1 MVVISLSHQ
10 LHQVKQIS
18 TLMRKIEHLNRGYWV
33 IVMSIEI
40 YTFQIMMNIKDFS
53 KSIKNK
59 VPSDERFFRLM
70 VYHFITKGRSVLL
83 YDEDK
88 FKEYIMTIEVEGTDM
103 YKFLILRR
111 HEFMSN
117 VEGIL
122 LRGLTE
128 TRN

>member
-1 MVVISLSHQ
+1 MGVNGSLSFDPRS
-10 LHQVKQIS
+10 LPSRSMKTI
-18 TLMRKIEHLNRGYWV
+18 R
-33 IVMSIEI
+33 EI
-40 YTFQIMMNIKDFS
+40 S
-53 KSIKNK
+53 KSLKG
-59 VPSDERFFRLM
+59 VVSPQERFFRVM
-70 VYHFITKGRSVLL
+70 VHYLITKGRSVLL

-88 FKEYIMTIEVEGTDM
+88 FKEYILTIEGEDTDM